1 MFYLTQFDI
10 MALIIINSCLFS
22 MLEVYDKVKL
32 VPKDSPRIINFDN
45 WI

>member
-10 MALIIINSCLFS
+10 MTLIIINLCLFS
-22 MLEVYDKVKL
+22 KLEVHDKVKL
-32 VPKDSPRIINFDN
+32 VPKDSPGIINLDN

>member
-22 MLEVYDKVKL
+22 MLEVHDKVKL

>member
-10 MALIIINSCLFS
+10 MALIIVNSCLFS
-22 MLEVYDKVKL
+22 MLVVHDKVKL
-32 VPKDSPRIINFDN
+32 VPKESPGIINFDN